1 MIVTALRRLPRSVCS
16 PSKARFAGLF
26 SSAPAGTSA
35 SISAFVVLLSHS
47 CHHQAANNDQSPPYV
62 CGNKADN
69 ATLRAVGACE
79 KPPQAAVMIGIQTKI
94 SILTVAIVLV
104 TVVCLS
110 VSQIYLANNDALAK
124 GREGLGTISAM
135 LGESVA
141 LQHTLMQDKV
151 RIDRDIMRTQ
161 FALSGFPIPEVLMDA
176 ELDLIPQEG
185 GESGPQILPAMKHGS
200 VYLHE
205 NADVVRKVAQL
216 TGGVAS
222 VLQMHDGRLVR
233 ISMSD
238 EIPQT
243 FWRQGSYM
251 TADHPA
257 YAAVE
262 AGQGWEG
269 LAYLGGQWRLVA
281 YEPFTDLSGDQVLG
295 ALEIAHPLI
304 SEAFASYVRKVG
316 IGGQGGTMAFDGQGR
331 TVIDSPE
338 IRDIGS
344 LVDGSD
350 RENGHFRVTSEQGR
364 QLEIALETFAPWGMT
379 FATWVATDDLMAG
392 VQERLVSNALIGMI
406 FPLVLSVIL
415 IGLAVRV
422 LLAPVR
428 RMAQLAEDVAG
439 GNYTATISYPARD
452 PLGHLAGALNL
463 MVAKSREVLQEIVA
477 ASGSLSGA
485 STALGAA
492 ADGLLVNSAGTA
504 RQAQTAFQSASGVS
518 ENMHSVSA
526 AMEQATVNVGMVAAS
541 TTELAATIQGVAQSA
556 DLAKR
561 TTADAVSRAGESAR
575 SMAQLRQAAKDI
587 NAVSATIAAISSQT
601 NLLALNAT
609 IEAAR
614 AGTAGRG
621 FAVVAGE
628 IKELSRQTSEATDS
642 IKGMVQSIQ
651 AVSDVAGREL
661 AAIIAVIDEVNE
673 IIASISETIEEQ
685 SGMTGD
691 ISASINQAA
700 KGLHEISANVALSSS
715 MTREISHEVAGVL
728 DSSRHMQSE
737 SDVVQQRAESLA
749 GLAADLQSLVS
760 RFRFDTSEP
769 RDVAQEPP
777 QHQART
783 VSRSGDS
790 DPEQIAPLHIAA

>member
-1 MIVTALRRLPRSVCS
+1 M
-16 PSKARFAGLF
+16 
-26 SSAPAGTSA
+26 
-35 SISAFVVLLSHS
+35 
-47 CHHQAANNDQSPPYV
+47 
-62 CGNKADN
+62 
-69 ATLRAVGACE
+69 
-79 KPPQAAVMIGIQTKI
+79 GIQIKI
-94 SILTVAIVLV
+94 TILTVAIVLV
-104 TVVCLS
+104 TVACLS
-110 VSQIYLANNDALAK
+110 VSQIYMANKDALAQ
-124 GREGLGTISAM
+124 GQAGLAAISDM

-141 LQHTLMQDKV
+141 LQHTLMEGKI
-151 RIDRDIMRTQ
+151 RIDRDILRTQ

-176 ELDLIPQEG
+176 TLDLVPQTG
-185 GESGPQILPAMKHGS
+185 GDSGPQILPAMKHGS
-200 VYLHE
+200 TYLHE
-205 NADVVRKVAQL
+205 STEMVSKVAEL

-222 VLQMHDGRLVR
+222 VLQVHDGKLVR
-233 ISMSD
+233 ISMSG
-238 EIPQT
+238 ENQHAW
-243 FWRQGSYM
+243 WRQGSYM

-257 YAAVE
+257 YAAIE

-281 YEPFTDLSGDQVLG
+281 YEPFTDLTGDQVLG

-316 IGGQGGTMAFDGQGR
+316 IEGQGGTMAFDSQGR

-338 IRDIGS
+338 IRDVGS
-344 LVDGSD
+344 LVGGPDQK
-350 RENGHFRVTSEQGR
+350 EGHLRVASEQGR
-364 QLEIALETFAPWGMT
+364 QLEIALKTFAPWGIT
-379 FATWVATDDLMAG
+379 FATWVATEDLMAG
-392 VQERLVSNALIGMI
+392 VQQRLISNALIGMI

-428 RMAQLAEDVAG
+428 RMAQLAEEVAG

-452 PLGHLAGALNL
+452 PLGHLARALNL
-463 MVAKSREVLQEIVA
+463 MVGKSREVLQEIVA

-556 DLAKR
+556 DLARR

-614 AGTAGRG
+614 AGAAGRG

-642 IKGMVQSIQ
+642 IKGMVQSVQ
-651 AVSDVAGREL
+651 SVSDVASREL

-673 IIASISETIEEQ
+673 IIATISEAMEEQ

-700 KGLHEISANVALSSS
+700 QGLNEISANVALSSS

-728 DSSRHMQSE
+728 DSSRHMQTESE
-737 SDVVQQRAESLA
+737 VVQQRAESLA
-749 GLAADLQSLVS
+749 GVAADLQSLVC
-760 RFRFDTSEP
+760 RFRFAPSDGEKAAGEMRQTCEPLTGGSE
-769 RDVAQEPP
+769 VADAGPSGL
-777 QHQART
+777 QHSPA
-783 VSRSGDS
+783 
-790 DPEQIAPLHIAA
+790 